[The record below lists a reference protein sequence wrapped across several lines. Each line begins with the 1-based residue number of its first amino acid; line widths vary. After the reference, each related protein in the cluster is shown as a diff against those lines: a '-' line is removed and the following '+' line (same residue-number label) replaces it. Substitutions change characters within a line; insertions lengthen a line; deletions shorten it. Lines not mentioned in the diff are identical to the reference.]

1 MRLRHICILLA
12 SALMVWAVALPGAA
26 VDPDATD
33 ELKSVIVKN
42 FLRYSTWPETASA
55 NGPLLVGVVGRSS
68 FAQVLHGMLDGKPVN
83 GRNVQV
89 VELKPGSDPHHCHL
103 VYIAS
108 ERNAEIRH
116 ALETVRAAHILTI
129 GEADNFL
136 DFGGAVNLLEVD
148 GHMGF
153 EVNLDALNR
162 SGVEISSR
170 LLRLGQIKRKR
181 AE

>member
-1 MRLRHICILLA
+1 MRLWPGAILII
-12 SALMVWAVALPGAA
+12 SALTLCSIELPGAA
-26 VDPDATD
+26 VDADASD

-42 FLRYSTWPETASA
+42 FLRYTTWPEAGSA
-55 NGPLLVGVVGRSS
+55 NSPLTVGVVGRSS
-68 FAQVLHGMLDGKPVN
+68 FAQVLHGLLDGKPVN

-89 VELKPGSDPHHCHL
+89 VELKPGTTGNCCDL

-108 ERNAEIRH
+108 DRNSDIRQ
-116 ALETVRAAHILTI
+116 ALQTLRASHILTI

-136 DFGGAVNLLEVD
+136 DYGGAVNLLQVD

-153 EVNLDALNR
+153 EVNLDALTR